1 MADWNLAPEQQAN
14 LGMGAN
20 PFLGSGGSPYL
31 QSMIDQASADVTKNY
46 NQTTQ
51 PAFNAAMAKSGSFG
65 NEGVAQMNASAQS
78 DLQKN
83 LGNLSNTMRS
93 QDYGNQQN
101 MYQWQQ
107 GLLNNQNQFNQNFG
121 EGQRQ
126 YNQNFGEGQRQFN
139 LGFGRGI
146 SNDAYSQNMNN
157 LTTGVGLLGTMAGYN
172 ANDLTSANR
181 QQNTP
186 LDYFGQFNQQA
197 NSLGQGYGTTTGT
210 TGSSSSPLMSAIG
223 GAQLGNSAMSWWNQ
237 QNPQNQSQPI
247 SQTNQNAFDSW
258 GSANNWFGTGTSA

>member
-1 MADWNLAPEQQAN
+1 MADWNLSPEQKAN

-51 PAFNAAMAKSGSFG
+51 PAFNAAMVKSGSFG
-65 NEGVAQMNASAQS
+65 NEGVAQMNADAQS
-78 DLQKN
+78 QLQKN
-83 LGNLSNTMRS
+83 LGNLSNTMRA

-107 GLLNNQNQFNQNFG
+107 GLNEQ
-121 EGQRQ
+121 QRQ

-139 LGFGRGI
+139 LGFGRNTF
-146 SNDAYSQNMNN
+146 NDAYSQNMGN
-157 LTTGVGLLGTMAGYN
+157 LQMGMGLLDRMNQYGQQDLAN
-172 ANDLTSANR
+172 ATT

-186 LDYFGQFNQQA
+186 LDYWTRFNQQA

-210 TGSSSSPLMSAIG
+210 TGSSSNPLMSAVG
-223 GAQLGNSAMSWWNQ
+223 GAQLGNSAMNWWNQ
-237 QNPQNQSQPI
+237 NNGGYASNPASGNTSGWSTSPAWNQW
-247 SQTNQNAFDSW
+247 A
-258 GSANNWFGTGTSA
+258 GGTGGMGD